1 MSNILDIFN
10 KNEVLLL
17 LEILSEQL
25 MNLFE
30 IGALVLSRREQLGLT
45 QLQLARL
52 SGLSR
57 ATVNQLEGRTLKELG
72 VTKLLVLFDLLGLD
86 MTAGQPKQ
94 LRHALQMA
102 SQSASVSYKTVMQ
115 PKELQ
120 TALVSGI
127 VPASLIA
134 HIATFLDEAPLTLL
148 VAAVQEAAQRGRV
161 PMKLIW
167 RHLKQWAT
175 EFQSPRAVW
184 A

>member
-1 MSNILDIFN
+1 M
-10 KNEVLLL
+10 
-17 LEILSEQL
+17 
-25 MNLFE
+25 
-30 IGALVLSRREQLGLT
+30 
-45 QLQLARL
+45 

-57 ATVNQLEGRTLKELG
+57 ATVNQLENGTLKELG

-86 MTAGQPKQ
+86 MKDGQPKQ
-94 LRHALQMA
+94 LRHALEMA

-120 TALVSGI
+120 TALVSGV
-127 VPASLIA
+127 VPAGLTA

-161 PMKLIW
+161 SLNSIW
-167 RHLKQWAT
+167 RHLEQWAI

-184 A
+184 AK

>member
-1 MSNILDIFN
+1 
-10 KNEVLLL
+10 
-17 LEILSEQL
+17 

-30 IGALVLSRREQLGLT
+30 IGALMQSRREQLGLT
-45 QLQLARL
+45 QLQLGLL
-52 SGLSR
+52 SGFSR
-57 ATVNQLEGRTLKELG
+57 ETVSQLEERTLKELG
-72 VTKLLVLFDLLGLD
+72 VNKLLILFDLSGLD
-86 MTAGQPKQ
+86 LASGQPKQ

-120 TALVSGI
+120 TALVSGV
-127 VPASLIA
+127 VPVSLIA
-134 HIATFLDEAPLTLL
+134 HITTFLDEAPLALL

-167 RHLKQWAT
+167 QHLEQWAI

-184 A
+184 AKELKLNSSVLSSKKLLSS

>member
-1 MSNILDIFN
+1 
-10 KNEVLLL
+10 
-17 LEILSEQL
+17 

-30 IGALVLSRREQLGLT
+30 IGALVQSRREQLGLT
-45 QLQLARL
+45 QLQLTRL
-52 SGLSR
+52 AGLSR
-57 ATVNQLEGRTLKELG
+57 ETVSQLEEGTLKELG
-72 VTKLLVLFDLLGLD
+72 VNKLLILFDLLGLD
-86 MTAGQPKQ
+86 LASGQPKQ

-120 TALVSGI
+120 TALVSGV
-127 VPASLIA
+127 VPVSLTA
-134 HIATFLDEAPLTLL
+134 HIATFLDEAPLALL

-167 RHLKQWAT
+167 QHLEQWAV

-184 A
+184 AKELKLNLSVLSSKKLLSG

>member
-1 MSNILDIFN
+1 
-10 KNEVLLL
+10 
-17 LEILSEQL
+17 
-25 MNLFE
+25 MNPVE
-30 IGALVLSRREQLGLT
+30 IGALMQNRREQLGLT
-45 QLQLARL
+45 QLQLGRL
-52 SGLSR
+52 SGSSR
-57 ATVNQLEGRTLKELG
+57 GTVNQLEGGTLKDLE
-72 VTKLLVLFDLLGLD
+72 VTKLLVQFDLLGLD
-86 MTAGQPKQ
+86 MIAGQPKQ

-120 TALVSGI
+120 TALVSGG

-161 PMKLIW
+161 SMNLIW
-167 RHLKQWAT
+167 RHLEQWAI
-175 EFQSPRAVW
+175 EFQSPRSVW

>member
-1 MSNILDIFN
+1 
-10 KNEVLLL
+10 
-17 LEILSEQL
+17 

-30 IGALVLSRREQLGLT
+30 IGALLQNRREQLELT
-45 QLQLARL
+45 QMQLARM

-57 ATVNQLEGRTLKELG
+57 ATVKQLEGGTLKELG

-86 MTAGQPKQ
+86 MTARRPKQ

-120 TALVSGI
+120 TALVSGV
-127 VPASLIA
+127 VPASLVA
-134 HIATFLDEAPLTLL
+134 HIATFLDETSLTLL
-148 VAAVQEAAQRGRV
+148 VAAVQEASQRGRV

-167 RHLKQWAT
+167 RHLEQWAV

-184 A
+184 AKELKLNSSVLRPKKLFSS

>member
-1 MSNILDIFN
+1 
-10 KNEVLLL
+10 
-17 LEILSEQL
+17 
-25 MNLFE
+25 
-30 IGALVLSRREQLGLT
+30 
-45 QLQLARL
+45 
-52 SGLSR
+52 
-57 ATVNQLEGRTLKELG
+57 
-72 VTKLLVLFDLLGLD
+72 
-86 MTAGQPKQ
+86 
-94 LRHALQMA
+94 MA

-127 VPASLIA
+127 VPASLIP